1 MMNTEPHEVCTVQAV
16 HVESP
21 IVDPKESSVQGDGS
35 EKKSDVAPACTGG
48 SESTNSGNVS
58 SLVSSFFMS
67 LPRDQMLGGAF
78 DDLYNLQGPDAPIFD
93 ETPQCKGKDGMN
105 FGETPVEGQNVEA
118 VPDQFMALHDPSDS
132 SIQLWTS
139 EGIPKV

>member
-67 LPRDQMLGGAF
+67 LPRDQMLGGTF
-78 DDLYNLQGPDAPIFD
+78 ILSCHEWYLSYFI
-93 ETPQCKGKDGMN
+93 
-105 FGETPVEGQNVEA
+105 
-118 VPDQFMALHDPSDS
+118 
-132 SIQLWTS
+132 SICVTTRTS
-139 EGIPKV
+139 RYHITYCRCFR